1 MLIIFTVLGLFI
13 FLPALFDYQY
23 AVEDLD
29 FSYYDDL
36 RKSISND
43 RWGEDNTYIEPV
55 SVRIKCYLINYYVS
69 TGRRAR
75 YRADDTGVIDASETA
90 IMMFY
95 AGPDNYE
102 YGYLELADKKYVEY
116 FKTEEVSNHSFIE
129 DTDDFFYH
137 KPVVYFRCYE
147 YYADYTNG
155 KFIPVELEIYNEH
168 LEPTGVVL
176 HFTPENTD
184 GYTKNPARKTKLPTT
199 APKETRRALTAKEI
213 EWVINTEHRG
223 RLPAIIMTFCGLRAG
238 ELIPLE
244 WNDIDFDGCSMYI
257 GKSVKKIDNNTYEIK
272 YATKN
277 GKTRT
282 IPIPPNVMEE
292 LKKYRDTSP
301 TSFIC
306 SQTDGSMH
314 TPSSWRKLWDS
325 YNNNL
330 SHLYA
335 SFVQAGKSKYDPK
348 GIKKKVDRIT
358 PHYFR
363 HTFATLLYTSGV
375 DPLTAQKLL
384 GHSHISTTLAIY
396 THLENEKVV
405 VSVEKYEIY
414 IKKYWR
420 ISHENE

>member
-1 MLIIFTVLGLFI
+1 MVRYDENASFGLWADRWFKYKCIGLSRDYSIAIQSQVGYLTDYLGDIAVTEIKPYDVDYVIGEIATCNPYTKKPTAKKTLRDLRNTARSI
-13 FLPALFDYQY
+13 FDY
-23 AVEDLD
+23 
-29 FSYYDDL
+29 
-36 RKSISND
+36 
-43 RWGEDNTYIEPV
+43 
-55 SVRIKCYLINYYVS
+55 
-69 TGRRAR
+69 
-75 YRADDTGVIDASETA
+75 
-90 IMMFY
+90 
-95 AGPDNYE
+95 
-102 YGYLELADKKYVEY
+102 
-116 FKTEEVSNHSFIE
+116 
-129 DTDDFFYH
+129 
-137 KPVVYFRCYE
+137 VV
-147 YYADYTNG
+147 
-155 KFIPVELEIYNEH
+155 
-168 LEPTGVVL
+168 
-176 HFTPENTD
+176 ENTD

-244 WNDIDFDGCSMYI
+244 WNDIDFDDCSMYI
-257 GKSVKKIDNNTYEIK
+257 GKSVKKTDNNTYEIK

-292 LKKYRDTSP
+292 LKKYRDISP